1 MLHSL
6 FLKKLHVTHVTCDV
20 CDIKRDVCDIA
31 NYLKIKN
38 KSFLQTLENRDTQ
51 ILKNKHFVHVKMHV
65 SFWQHIDAQ
74 NHTFTPYRQTSA
86 QSGVD

>member
-6 FLKKLHVTHVTCDV
+6 FFKKLHVTHVTCDV

-38 KSFLQTLENRDTQ
+38 ESFLQTLEIQRQ
-51 ILKNKHFVHVKMHV
+51 V
-65 SFWQHIDAQ
+65 IDYESI
-74 NHTFTPYRQTSA
+74 HEKP
-86 QSGVD
+86 